1 MVAIE
6 VGAVASLIGCLA
18 SIDSHNSLIGFIA
31 LSLALVSNLAVW
43 AFARASGPRK

>member
-1 MVAIE
+1 MIAIE
-6 VGAVASLIGCLA
+6 VLAVAGLIGCLV
-18 SIDSHNSLIGFIA
+18 SIDSQNSLMGFIA